1 MFEYLLSTM
10 IFTPAAAALLL
21 MFFPSGQKRLI
32 KLVALLASAVP
43 LVLSFPLYSAYD
55 GTTPDFQFVER
66 LEWIRHFNIEYYL
79 GADGISITLVLLS
92 TLLFF
97 VALLVS
103 WHIERMVKAYNCLF
117 LLLETGVLGTFL
129 SLDLFLFFV
138 FWELTLLPMY
148 FLIGIWGGPRKEYAA
163 IKFFLYTMFG
173 SVLMLLGIIALYFYQ
188 DQYTFAMPR
197 LMGVDYTGVVELPG
211 LALSLIPFAWY
222 SVSFQNVLFILF
234 AVGFAVKIPIFPFHT
249 WLPDAHVEAPTP
261 ISVILAG
268 ILLKMGAYGF
278 FRIAFPFFP
287 QASLY
292 FAGLLAFLGVVNVIY
307 GSLCAMAQQ
316 DLKKLVAY
324 SSIGHMGYMLLGMAS
339 FVEIGLKGGHFQ
351 MFTHGLSSGLLF
363 LLVGVV
369 YQRAHHRNIDG
380 FGGLAS
386 QMPVYA
392 SFMMLATFAGLGL
405 PGLAPFIS
413 EAFSFL
419 GAFSSPVTQIYAVV
433 GVSGIVLTAGYM
445 LWMYQRIFFSE
456 PNPDNEDLPDIN
468 LREMAAATPLVILIV
483 YLGIYPMTYFD
494 MVHRSL
500 LNLQD
505 LIR

>member
-1 MFEYLLSTM
+1 MLFS
-10 IFTPAAAALLL
+10 PAVVAFIL
-21 MFFPSGQKRLI
+21 MFVPGRHKNFIKSLALGASLI
-32 KLVALLASAVP
+32 P
-43 LVLSFPLYSAYD
+43 LVLSVQPYANFDASTA
-55 GTTPDFQFVER
+55 DFQFVER
-66 LEWIRHFNIEYYL
+66 TSWIQPFNIEYFL
-79 GADGISITLVLLS
+79 GVDGISITLIMLSCLLS
-92 TLLFF
+92 V

-103 WHIERMVKAYNCLF
+103 WNIDEMVKGYFCLF
-117 LLLETGVLGTFL
+117 LLLETGILGTFMA
-129 SLDLFLFFV
+129 LDLFLFFV

-173 SVLMLLGIIALYFYQ
+173 SVLMLLGVIALYYYQ
-188 DQYTFAMPR
+188 GQHTFAMTE
-197 LMGVDYTGVVELPG
+197 LMATN
-211 LALSLIPFAWY
+211 Y
-222 SVSFQNVLFILF
+222 SMGFQKVLYILF
-234 AVGFAVKIPIFPFHT
+234 GIGFAVKIPVFPFHT

-287 QASLY
+287 DAAAY
-292 FAGLLAFLGVVNVIY
+292 YAWGLALLGVINVIY

-339 FVEIGLKGGHFQ
+339 FVEIGLVGGHFQ

-363 LLVGVV
+363 MLVGVV
-369 YQRAHHRNIDG
+369 YDRAHHRNIDG

-392 SFMMLATFAGLGL
+392 GFMMLGTFAGLGL

-413 EAFSFL
+413 ESFSFI
-419 GAFSSPVTQIYAVV
+419 GAFLSETTRIFAII
-433 GVSGIVLTAGYM
+433 GVAGILLTAGYM
-445 LWMYQRIFFSE
+445 LWMYQRIFFEE
-456 PNPDNEDLPDIN
+456 PNPKYDDLPDIN
-468 LREMAAATPLVILIV
+468 GREMTAAIPLMALILF
-483 YLGIYPMTYFD
+483 LGVYPMPYID
-494 MVHRSL
+494 LVNESIVHL
-500 LNLQD
+500 ENM
-505 LIR
+505 IP